1 MVRTCFAVLAG
12 LLVCV
17 LSACSNEDTLSLFSI
32 SPTQGLMSGYYV
44 VTLTINRP
52 DDFAEITLEEVTEV
66 FVGHVKAIEL
76 ERLTSNTLR
85 FVTQGHPVSGTVDV
99 TLHDEAGTE
108 VVLKDAF
115 EFSPNRVLELSS
127 MGAMGAS
134 LTQGIQ
140 RGVPTD
146 FSVRNGPAA
155 RLAQQLGIYFPLP
168 LLIPN
173 AFREMTVEDMGP
185 APYCDPPALDVF
197 QQEQAVGL
205 IESMTT
211 ETGRFDYALGRLT
224 PSVQTHNFAVG
235 GTRVRELLEGPPPA
249 DLALNFLAHL
259 VYEPSGT
266 ITDPVMQSQM
276 DAIEALDPK
285 LIVCFDCLG
294 NDLIEGMINAAPFDL
309 SARTSDVDLAYNV
322 EDLVARLAQLNAHVF
337 LANLPKPNV
346 LPFFQT
352 KQLRLVETGVQTDAP
367 AYLAELEQASVLAN
381 EALQRAARA
390 HDMIHVV
397 DIAALAD
404 VWLTDRVSVSNE
416 SLAIEPFGGLVGLD
430 GLHFTDVGYGLL
442 ANAFITQI
450 NEVFGAAVPLLD
462 VAVIRGSD
470 RERVQL
476 LIEQGLDVDACR

>member
-1 MVRTCFAVLAG
+1 
-12 LLVCV
+12 
-17 LSACSNEDTLSLFSI
+17 
-32 SPTQGLMSGYYV
+32 
-44 VTLTINRP
+44 VTLNINHP
-52 DDFAEITLEEVTEV
+52 EDFIEIALESVTEV
-66 FVGHVKAIEL
+66 FLGDVKAIEL
-76 ERLTSNTLR
+76 EHPTSHTLR

-99 TLHDEAGTE
+99 TLRNEAGAE
-108 VVLKDAF
+108 SVLKDGF
-115 EFSPNRVLELSS
+115 EFSPVRVEALTS
-127 MGAMGAS
+127 MGAIGAS

-155 RLAQQLGIYFPLP
+155 LLARQLGIYFPLP

-173 AFREMTVEDMGP
+173 AFREMTVEDMAL

-224 PSVQTHNFAVG
+224 PSVPTHNFAVG
-235 GTRVRELLEGPPPA
+235 GTRVRELMEGPPPGE
-249 DLALNFLAHL
+249 LALNFLSHL

-266 ITDPVMQSQM
+266 ITDPVMRSQV
-276 DAIEALDPK
+276 DGIESLDPK
-285 LIVCFDCLG
+285 LVVCFDCLG

-309 SARTSDVDLAYNV
+309 SERTSDADLAQSI
-322 EDLVARLAQLNAHVF
+322 EALVARLARLNTHVF

-346 LPFFQT
+346 LPYFQT
-352 KQLRLVETGVQTDAP
+352 KQLRLVETGVQTDASQ
-367 AYLAELEQASVLAN
+367 YLLELEEASVLAN
-381 EALQRAARA
+381 QVLQRAAGA
-390 HDMIHVV
+390 HDLIHVV

-404 VWLTDRVSVSNE
+404 AWLTEGVVVADE
-416 SLAIEPFGGLVGLD
+416 SLMIEAFGGLVGLD

-450 NEVFGAAVPLLD
+450 NEVFGAMVPLLD
-462 VAVIRGSD
+462 IESIRAVD
-470 RERVQL
+470 RERVQI
-476 LIEQGLDVDACR
+476 LIEQGLNVEACR